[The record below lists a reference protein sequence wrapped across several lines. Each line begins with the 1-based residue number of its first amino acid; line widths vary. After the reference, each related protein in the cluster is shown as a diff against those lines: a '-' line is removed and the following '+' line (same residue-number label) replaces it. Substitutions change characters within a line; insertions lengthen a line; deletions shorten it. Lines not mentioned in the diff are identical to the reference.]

1 MGHVMQPLTKFLSF
15 SIYPIRRCVL
25 ALASA
30 LMLVSCGSGGVSTS
44 ALLLSVFAGNPYG
57 AVNNDGT

>member
-1 MGHVMQPLTKFLSF
+1 MQLTKLLT
-15 SIYPIRRCVL
+15 SINHPIRRCVL
-25 ALASA
+25 ALAAA
-30 LMLVSCGSGGVSTS
+30 LMLVSCVGGGVSTS